1 MGKINNDNY
10 VVIQGWMRNELNLK
24 GNELMVYAIIYG
36 FSQDGEN
43 DFTGSAAYMADWI
56 GSTKQT
62 VFNILKSLTERGLIK
77 KTDVYNNGVK
87 FCHYS
92 AIPPIKNFDRGVV
105 KKFDGGDQKIL
116 PNNIDINNNNNI
128 DNIYSPAQNGQMD
141 FPKRANGNDQKGKP
155 IPDINTD
162 INSDNNIYSPAQESE
177 EIPYSEIVDYLNR
190 ICNTAYRASTKKT
203 KSLIKARWNEGFRVD
218 DFKKVIDNKSSQ
230 WLNDPKF
237 SEYLR
242 PETLFGTKFE
252 SYLNQKKVV
261 KKTNIETNQ
270 SFGDELTRSQDDLC
284 RMIGFNV

>member
-1 MGKINNDNY
+1 MSKVSNNNY
-10 VVIQGWMRNELNLK
+10 ISIQGWMRHELNLK

-92 AIPPIKNFDRGVV
+92 AIPLVKNFDRGVV
-105 KKFDGGDQKIL
+105 KNFDGGDQKIL
-116 PNNIDINNNNNI
+116 PNNIDINNINNI
-128 DNIYSPAQNGQMD
+128 DNIYSPAQKGQMD
-141 FPKRANGNDQKGKP
+141 FPKRANGSVQKGEP
-155 IPDINTD
+155 IPYINTD
-162 INSDNNIYSPAQESE
+162 INTDSNTYIGAKPKAPKETKRFTPPTVDEVKAYCRERNNNIDAEYF
-177 EIPYSEIVDYLNR
+177 VDYYEARNWELNKGR
-190 ICNTAYRASTKKT
+190 KVKDW
-203 KSLIKARWNEGFRVD
+203 KACVRTWEHN
-218 DFKKVIDNKSSQ
+218 DFKRN
-230 WLNDPKF
+230 
-237 SEYLR
+237 
-242 PETLFGTKFE
+242 G
-252 SYLNQKKVV
+252 

>member
-62 VFNILKSLTERGLIK
+62 VFNILKSLTERGLVK

-92 AIPPIKNFDRGVV
+92 AIPLVKNFDRGVV

-128 DNIYSPAQNGQMD
+128 DNIYSPAQKGKCICLNGQMETTKKET
-141 FPKRANGNDQKGKP
+141 KRFTPPTVDEVKAYCRERN
-155 IPDINTD
+155 
-162 INSDNNIYSPAQESE
+162 NNIDAEYF
-177 EIPYSEIVDYLNR
+177 VDYYEARNWELNKGR
-190 ICNTAYRASTKKT
+190 KVKDW
-203 KSLIKARWNEGFRVD
+203 KACVRTWEHN
-218 DFKKVIDNKSSQ
+218 DFKRN
-230 WLNDPKF
+230 
-237 SEYLR
+237 
-242 PETLFGTKFE
+242 G
-252 SYLNQKKVV
+252 

>member
-1 MGKINNDNY
+1 MSKVSNNNY
-10 VVIQGWMRNELNLK
+10 ISIQGWMRHELNLK

-92 AIPPIKNFDRGVV
+92 AIPLVKNFDRGVV

-116 PNNIDINNNNNI
+116 PNNIDINNINNI
-128 DNIYSPAQNGQMD
+128 DNIYSPAQN
-141 FPKRANGNDQKGKP
+141 
-155 IPDINTD
+155 I
-162 INSDNNIYSPAQESE
+162 ESE

-203 KSLIKARWNEGFRVD
+203 KTLIKARWNEGFRVD

-261 KKTNIETNQ
+261 KKSNIETNQ

>member
-62 VFNILKSLTERGLIK
+62 VFNILKSLTDKGFIK

-92 AIPPIKNFDRGVV
+92 ALPPVKNFDRGVV
-105 KKFDGGDQKIL
+105 KKFDGGSQKIL
-116 PNNIDINNNNNI
+116 PNNIDINNINNI
-128 DNIYSPAQNGQMD
+128 DNIYSQNKDFDEGKSPDYEAVVKMYHD
-141 FPKRANGNDQKGKP
+141 ICKSFPKVMKL
-155 IPDINTD
+155 TD
-162 INSDNNIYSPAQESE
+162 K
-177 EIPYSEIVDYLNR
+177 R
-190 ICNTAYRASTKKT
+190 KKA
-203 KSLIKARWNEGFRVD
+203 IKARLKNYTLD
-218 DFKKVIDNKSSQ
+218 DIKKVFENAEQSEFLKGN
-230 WLNDPKF
+230 NDRGWKADF
-237 SEYLR
+237 DFLM
-242 PETLFGTKFE
+242 TE
-252 SYLNQKKVV
+252 SKMIGVLEGKYNFANGR